1 MAAAQGQ
8 VGAQEGEDAT
18 GTDRTVTDTTGTDGK
33 IGP

>member
-8 VGAQEGEDAT
+8 VGAQKGEDS
-18 GTDRTVTDTTGTDGK
+18 TDTDTTGADGK

>member
-8 VGAQEGEDAT
+8 VGAQEGEDSTDTDTT
-18 GTDRTVTDTTGTDGK
+18 GTDTTGTDGK

>member
-8 VGAQEGEDAT
+8 VGAQKGEDAT
-18 GTDRTVTDTTGTDGK
+18 GTDATGTDGK

>member
-8 VGAQEGEDAT
+8 VGAQKGEDST
-18 GTDRTVTDTTGTDGK
+18 GTDTDTTGTDGK

>member
-8 VGAQEGEDAT
+8 VGAQKGEASTRAYTT
-18 GTDRTVTDTTGTDGK
+18 GTDATVTDGK